1 MDLLRVLIVTLTP
14 EQVGTSQ
21 YWGSP
26 CLQPALLPL
35 DATEQQCYP
44 YSYVH
49 ECPDVEM
56 FAQKCANKMHG
67 QTYM

>member
-21 YWGSP
+21 YWGSR
-26 CLQPALLPL
+26 CLQPAFLPL
-35 DATEQQCYP
+35 DATEQQCNP

-56 FAQKCANKMHG
+56 FAQKCANKMQG
-67 QTYM
+67 YTYM